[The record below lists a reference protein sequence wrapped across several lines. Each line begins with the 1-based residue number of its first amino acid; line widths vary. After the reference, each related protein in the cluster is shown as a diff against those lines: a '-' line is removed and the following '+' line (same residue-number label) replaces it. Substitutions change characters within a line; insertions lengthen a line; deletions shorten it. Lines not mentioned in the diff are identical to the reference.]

1 MRKIFDFQDTKEDF
15 DDENEA
21 VYDDVNPEMVELVD
35 ELRSEGKKSKS
46 GRFVQVI
53 SGIVALASIC
63 SMLYIKSLYLPEDR
77 TFDMDNM
84 FLGSEVCVSNSCVVS
99 VMEEFKELG
108 YAVDDQNMNYLL
120 LNAICC
126 NENLTDSE
134 KAFCSEFIDLFND
147 NPYLDRERVYHS
159 LLNLDISYKNRPYIY
174 EDSIEGVYI
183 DSYKSIGIFVND
195 ENKRVLAHELIHCI
209 CSNDGDL
216 PKFFIE
222 GMTELLANEYFA
234 SNPFVEFK
242 NYPFE
247 IYAVKMLCD
256 TAGADVVLKAYT
268 TGDMNLVYEALAS
281 YSGTVEDAKKAIDI
295 FDKLFTFLDGDSES
309 LNFDND
315 EMTNDLF
322 MYLNSVADSKYGDK
336 TDEFN
341 FDRSSYYYN
350 QILFLNI
357 FDKKSTDELN
367 ADLDE
372 FGVFCKPY
380 FSSKLKLEYIEP
392 TIGRMDSATV
402 VNEEDKGKVKIK

>member
-99 VMEEFKELG
+99 VMEELKELG

-222 GMTELLANEYFA
+222 GMT
-234 SNPFVEFK
+234 
-242 NYPFE
+242 
-247 IYAVKMLCD
+247 
-256 TAGADVVLKAYT
+256 
-268 TGDMNLVYEALAS
+268 
-281 YSGTVEDAKKAIDI
+281 
-295 FDKLFTFLDGDSES
+295 
-309 LNFDND
+309 
-315 EMTNDLF
+315 
-322 MYLNSVADSKYGDK
+322 
-336 TDEFN
+336 
-341 FDRSSYYYN
+341 
-350 QILFLNI
+350 
-357 FDKKSTDELN
+357 
-367 ADLDE
+367 
-372 FGVFCKPY
+372 
-380 FSSKLKLEYIEP
+380 
-392 TIGRMDSATV
+392 
-402 VNEEDKGKVKIK
+402 